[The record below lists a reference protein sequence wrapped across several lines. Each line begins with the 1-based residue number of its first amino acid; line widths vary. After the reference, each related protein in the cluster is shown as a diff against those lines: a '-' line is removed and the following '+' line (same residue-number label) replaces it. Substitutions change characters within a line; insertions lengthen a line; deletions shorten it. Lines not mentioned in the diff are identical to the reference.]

1 MDKILVEVCVGT
13 HCVMMGSMN
22 IIDAVHSLEE
32 FRRDMDNPCEIEVRA
47 VPCIDICKDGLSGH
61 RDGPW
66 VRVQGKLIEHAESE
80 TVMAAIMDA
89 CAGRG

>member
-1 MDKILVEVCVGT
+1 MGKILVEVCVGT

-22 IIDAVHSLEE
+22 IIDAIHSLED
-32 FRRDMDNPCEIEVRA
+32 FREEMDYPCEIEVRA
-47 VPCIDICKDGLSGH
+47 VPCLDICKDSLREH
-61 RDGPW
+61 LDGPW
-66 VRVQGKLIEHAESE
+66 VRVQGKMIPHAESE